1 MIKIIGCTVKHFID
15 HYRFMM
21 TIWCK
26 YRCQVIDLF
35 KLAFN
40 INHGNYNL
48 FNKINDIYILN
59 FHCFHLFPYLQ
70 LGQWTKHKLC
80 SIVLFSHSSVL
91 NIPPS
96 TFFKTWYYEN
106 TVNENNIIWYILRYA
121 STDYIFFSDFKRAKT
136 HRL

>member
-1 MIKIIGCTVKHFID
+1 MVYTV
-15 HYRFMM
+15 
-21 TIWCK
+21 
-26 YRCQVIDLF
+26 QVIDLF

-40 INHGNYNL
+40 INHRNYNL

-91 NIPPS
+91 NIPIPLPNGQCQLG
-96 TFFKTWYYEN
+96 FNKKN
-106 TVNENNIIWYILRYA
+106 L
-121 STDYIFFSDFKRAKT
+121 IFFIF
-136 HRL
+136 